1 VQVYH
6 KSSGA
11 EGEKNLKARGAAKER
26 CCFYRFLTRLLFG
39 PLQLYE
45 LSSGRV
51 ALALGQKQFNRDRWP
66 TLQFADDESVA
77 LRTVSNEVQLYS
89 PADFATGLAR
99 RLRVPG
105 VSSASMSPGPAPVV
119 ATFVSEA
126 KGAPGCVR
134 IHALPSCAPGEATE
148 GGPPLARRSFFR
160 VSHVRFRWN
169 APGTALL
176 LLASADVDATNQ
188 SYYGESSLHF
198 LRVDASVEG
207 AVPLPK
213 DGPVH
218 DVAWSPRGTEFVAVY
233 GFMPARVTLFS
244 DSLKVLHE
252 LPGGALNTARWN
264 PFGRFLALAGFG
276 NLPGDVSLLDRKAD
290 GKCKPMAETRLAN
303 SVSIEWSPCGRALL
317 TATTAPRLQVDNGF
331 RVVRYTG
338 EVLFTHAP
346 AGQLYAAEWQ
356 PAEAGVFAD
365 RPQTPGAAAAAKAA
379 PSVVAAAKAPAYR
392 PPGAAVRAPEM
403 DIAAR
408 LRVLTQAPY
417 SLCHCRRA
425 ASRWAAGPP
434 SAWRARCSRFSSRG
448 RRGPGR
454 RRLARQERSSSS
466 RPRTRT
472 PRSARQPRP
481 RRPLTASLG

>member
-1 VQVYH
+1 M
-6 KSSGA
+6 
-11 EGEKNLKARGAAKER
+11 L
-26 CCFYRFLTRLLFG
+26 RFLTRLLFA

-119 ATFVSEA
+119 ATFVPEA

-134 IHALPSCAPGEATE
+134 IHALPSCAPGDATE

-169 APGTALL
+169 ATGTALL

-356 PAEAGVFAD
+356 PAEAGAFAD

-392 PPGAAVRAPEM
+392 PPGAA
-403 DIAAR
+403 AR
-408 LRVLTQAPY
+408 GEPVGGGPTF
-417 SLCHCRRA
+417 SLAREVQPFLKPG
-425 ASRWAAGPP
+425 AAGPRAAP
-434 SAWRARCSRFSSRG
+434 SGPPGAEFIEPAKNKNAKKRAAAKAKAATDG
-448 RRGPGR
+448 VAG
-454 RRLARQERSSSS
+454 LK
-466 RPRTRT
+466 
-472 PRSARQPRP
+472 
-481 RRPLTASLG
+481 L